1 MFQRSVSSMEILIK
15 AYKQIQYTY
24 YLVEL
29 LNAC

>member
-1 MFQRSVSSMEILIK
+1 MFQRSLSYMEILIK
-15 AYKQIQYTY
+15 GYTQIQYTY